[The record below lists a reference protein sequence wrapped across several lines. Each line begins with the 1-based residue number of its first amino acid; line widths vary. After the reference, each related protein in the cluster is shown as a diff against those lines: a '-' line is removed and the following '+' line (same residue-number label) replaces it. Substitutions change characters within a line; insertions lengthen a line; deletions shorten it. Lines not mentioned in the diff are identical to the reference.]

1 MNHVFKTK
9 WSVAHQGY
17 VVTDEHH
24 ASKTK
29 ANKSVVALAVASMMM
44 LAGSASAAYVEPG
57 FFATSSDNVV
67 AAQKSWENAEYEKD
81 WGLRAMKASKAYALG
96 FTGQNTKVAVMDS
109 AAVIQKHS
117 ELSGDRFSATHVK
130 GEYGMSGNRYP
141 QSVTSTKPGQPF
153 EKGEKYDVT
162 GEWIPNVN
170 CSHGTHVTG
179 TVGANRDGKEFHGV
193 AFGSNIVVGNTGAT
207 DNNNY
212 GPYQDYDFF
221 YAGWKALADDLN
233 ASNGEHRG
241 GVINNSWGTNIKVVQ
256 VFKRVTVDANGDGQP
271 DVDKNGK
278 PVLDWEYDH
287 DLRPGEKIEVA
298 DLDTTVVGA
307 LTTSTG
313 GIAADTLQESEYEY
327 FYHRKEY
334 QDEYAGT
341 DHAGKSFVDAAY
353 DAVKGTNVVQIF
365 TTGNVNRANPFY
377 RPLYPYFNP
386 EAEKHWIAVAGLGR
400 EFDENNKWTGKY
412 KLTSGFVEAGLG
424 KWWTVA
430 APSNGV
436 YSSVVYDGVILGLKD
451 HKLGDLGYA
460 SFSGTSMAAPHVAG
474 AMGVLMSRY
483 QDMNAIQV
491 RDVMFTTANHYNP
504 DGSLMEGWHNNKPGQ
519 PNTVGSLPKDGEVSD
534 RMGWGVPD
542 LDKGMYG
549 PGQFLGKFDYNM
561 ANTKLDVWTNNISN
575 VALDQRR
582 AEDEAWLKDYDKN
595 LNADDFVLGDQFV
608 VKDGTEDQFD
618 HIIDKADAK
627 KWRAE
632 YYAKRKAAIEAK
644 LANGEYEGSLVKRG
658 AGTLVMTGNNSYRGG
673 TTVEGGKL
681 LGFAESFGVTGDDAT
696 ASANGKVVVNG
707 GTFGL
712 LEKYNDQLTMKG
724 ELVAG
729 KHDPQGS
736 NEVAVPKHSVDVT
749 VNKGGTFQITA
760 DQAVT
765 MGNLE
770 FKDGAAF
777 TVGSEDV
784 AVFKKA
790 YAGEAQT
797 GTVNVA
803 NVTGAN
809 LATANSDYAF
819 FKAELK
825 ADGNKLTGTL
835 SRDKNA
841 SFATYAQNS
850 NGHAIASALEAAGN
864 GALYDTLIGASKGD
878 VTKTYNSLGD
888 DFVLNTRNAG
898 IANGMLLA
906 RAVKDQAAGIG
917 EGRAVEMDEGTAR
930 LWATGIGSKS
940 TVDYGM
946 SDMDSDFY
954 AGLVGAEVDVA
965 DSTKVGVFFGA
976 GSTENKAA
984 GQKAKSDDIHV
995 GAYGVTNVNDFA
1007 ASYGFVYSHL
1017 DADVTRSLQ
1026 VGSQLGMNA
1035 FSGKTDLTQIFGEVA
1050 YKGLNTTGYSVEP
1063 YFGLS
1068 WIHAESDAFNEQVG
1082 NMKFATTPA
1091 DQDVQVTTLGVR
1103 GALPFT
1109 FGSAQMAVKGDLAWN
1124 HFFGDTE
1131 AEAAMN
1137 LGGSAVA
1144 NLKGGELG
1152 DMASVGLG
1160 LEAKVGKMTTM
1171 GVSYTGA
1178 YDGDITSHGI
1188 SANVRFNF

>member
-1 MNHVFKTK
+1 MNRVFKTK
-9 WSVAHQGY
+9 WSVAHQEY
-17 VVTDEHH
+17 IVTDEHH
-24 ASKTK
+24 ANKGK
-29 ANKSVVALAVASMMM
+29 AAKSAVALAVTALM
-44 LAGSASAAYVEPG
+44 LGAGVASAAYMAPNNLYQETG
-57 FFATSSDNVV
+57 FVAQNQAQVADAT
-67 AAQKSWENAEYEKD
+67 KSWETKEYNNA
-81 WGLRAMKASKAYALG
+81 WGLKSMNASSAYALG
-96 FTGQNTKVAVMDS
+96 YYGQGVKLGVMDS
-109 AAVIQKHS
+109 GAL
-117 ELSGDRFSATHVK
+117 LSHPDFADGRLSATHVT
-130 GEYGMSGNRYP
+130 GIYGQTGDRYP
-141 QSVTSTKPGQPF
+141 QNGPNGKDTGHY
-153 EKGEKYDVT
+153 EAGEKFDVT
-162 GEWIPNVN
+162 GDFMLGKND
-170 CSHGTHVTG
+170 SHGTKVAG
-179 TVGANRDGKEFHGV
+179 TIGSDRNGVGSHGV
-193 AFGSNIVVGNTGAT
+193 AWGSEIVSGNTGGN
-207 DNNNY
+207 DNTNY
-212 GPYQDYDFF
+212 GPFLDYNFF
-221 YAGWKALADDLN
+221 KAGYDALVN
-233 ASNGEHRG
+233 S
-241 GVINNSWGTNIKVVQ
+241 GVKIINNSFGTNVKQYVI
-256 VFKRVTVDANGDGQP
+256 GP
-271 DVDKNGK
+271 DGK
-278 PVLDWEYDH
+278 PKFEDYSVSGVE
-287 DLRPGEKIEVA
+287 
-298 DLDTTVVGA
+298 
-307 LTTSTG
+307 LTTPQ
-313 GIAADTLQESEYEY
+313 DVEYEY
-327 FYHRKEY
+327 YLFKAKYGEK
-334 QDEYAGT
+334 
-341 DHAGKSFVDAAY
+341 KSFVDAAWE
-353 DAVKGTNVVQIF
+353 AVKGKDVIQVFTN
-365 TTGNVNRANPFY
+365 GNNNRANPY
-377 RPLYPYFNP
+377 HRALYPYFNP
-386 EAEKHWIAVAGLGR
+386 EAEAQWIAIAGL
-400 EFDENNKWTGKY
+400 EQKLDESDKYQIKDSFNEAGYAKYWTLAAAGANGYTTAVDPATGKPVDAKNSY
-412 KLTSGFVEAGLG
+412 EAGF
-424 KWWTVA
+424 
-430 APSNGV
+430 S
-436 YSSVVYDGVILGLKD
+436 
-451 HKLGDLGYA
+451 
-460 SFSGTSMAAPHVAG
+460 SFSGTSMAAPFVTG
-474 AMGVLMSRY
+474 AFGVLASRY
-483 QDMNAIQV
+483 TEMDAKQV
-491 RDVMFTTANHYNP
+491 REVLLTTANHKQA
-504 DGSLMEGWHNNKPGQ
+504 DGITDIDGWANVNGD
-519 PNTVGSLPKDGEVSD
+519 TPKEGEVSD

-542 LDKGMYG
+542 LKKGMYG
-549 PGQFLGKFDYNM
+549 LGQMLGKFDYNM
-561 ANTKLDVWTNNISN
+561 RAGSLDVWSN
-575 VALDQRR
+575 DITQIALEQRER
-582 AEDEAWLKDYDKN
+582 EDIEWLKSVTD
-595 LNADDFVLGDQFV
+595 
-608 VKDGTEDQFD
+608 DGTVDGKVLASKGGDYKLENDKLIAGLEDVQK
-618 HIIDKADAK
+618 INAADAE
-627 KWRAE
+627 KWRQE
-632 YYAKRKAAIEAK
+632 YFDKRAAAIRDK
-644 LANGEYEGSLVKRG
+644 IKNGLYDGSLVKRG
-658 AGTLVMTGNNSYRGG
+658 EGTLVMVGNNEYKGG

-681 LGFAESFGVTGDDAT
+681 LGFTESFGVTESDGKALT
-696 ASANGKVVVNG
+696 NGKVVVNG

-712 LEKYNDQLTMKG
+712 LEKYNDTFTKKG
-724 ELVAG
+724 ELTSKGQAAG
-729 KHDPQGS
+729 
-736 NEVAVPKHSVDVT
+736 HSVDVT

-760 DQAVT
+760 GQSVT

-770 FKDGAAF
+770 FKDGAGF

-784 AVFKKA
+784 DVLKEA
-790 YAGEAQT
+790 YAGKDQT
-797 GTVNVA
+797 GTVTVDK
-803 NVTGAN
+803 VTGAD
-809 LATANSDYAF
+809 LAVANPDYAF
-819 FKAELK
+819 FKTELK

-841 SFATYAQNS
+841 SFATYAQNA
-850 NGHAIASALEAAGN
+850 NGHAIAGALEAAGN

-878 VTKTYNSLGD
+878 VTKTYTSLGD

-917 EGRAVEMDEGTAR
+917 EGRAVEMGEGTAR

-1050 YKGLNTTGYSVEP
+1050 YKGLNTTGYSFEP

-1091 DQDVQVTTLGVR
+1091 DQDVQVTTVGIR

-1109 FGSAQMAVKGDLAWN
+1109 VGATQMAVKGDLAWN